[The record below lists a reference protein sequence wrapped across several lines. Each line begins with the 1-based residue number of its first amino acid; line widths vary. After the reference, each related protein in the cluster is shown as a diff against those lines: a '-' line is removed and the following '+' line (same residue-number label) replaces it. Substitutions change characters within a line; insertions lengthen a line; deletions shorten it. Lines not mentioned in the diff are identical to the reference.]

1 MARKPLPNN
10 WKQIIAEQYQR
21 AVQTGNQKMVDTL
34 NALIPM
40 LSVGFDKTKAGAA
53 EAVQGMKKTVQQA
66 ASQLPKTSIPLTGS
80 RPEFLKGV
88 GDVLLDSGSTG
99 GGGGGGRLP
108 ISKGLASAGLLTAI
122 LAGGME
128 LADENDPLARN
139 IVEGAGVTGGQ
150 IGGGYLGG
158 AAAAALAGGKL
169 GLAAGPWAPIAIPAG
184 MIIGGLAGG
193 NILKNLGGAS
203 YDAVTGI
210 NAQDRAMARQKED
223 LERRQELA
231 AYEMQLAMQN
241 QQALDNYAYD
251 QFQDQLLMRDELASR
266 NREERLYNSAI
277 ANDQQLISS
286 ILASL

>member
-53 EAVQGMKKTVQQA
+53 EAVQGMKNTVQGA
-66 ASQLPKTSIPLTGS
+66 ASKLPKTSIPITGA
-80 RPEFLKGV
+80 RPEFLVGV
-88 GDVLLDSGSTG
+88 GDTLLDAGSTSK
-99 GGGGGGRLP
+99 LP
-108 ISKGLASAGLLTAI
+108 ITKGLASAGLLTAI

-128 LADENDPLARN
+128 LADQDDPLGRN
-139 IVEGAGVTGGQ
+139 IAEGLGVTGGQ
-150 IGGGYLGG
+150 VGGGVLGG
-158 AAAAALAGGKL
+158 MAAGALAGGAT
-169 GLAAGPWAPIAIPAG
+169 GAFAPVAIPAG

-193 NILKNLGGAS
+193 DILKNLTGGL
-203 YDAVTGI
+203 YDAATGI

-241 QQALDNYAYD
+241 QQALDNYGYD
-251 QFQDQLLMRDELASR
+251 QFQNQLLMRDELASR
-266 NREERLYNSAI
+266 NREEKLYNSAI
-277 ANDQQLISS
+277 ANDQMLISS

>member
-1 MARKPLPNN
+1 MARPKTNVDFGAQFQNILNRAKQAGNKTLATFLEMIGPAGFMAFTEGTKSNTTNAVNQAKNYINNQVSKLPSS
-10 WKQIIAEQYQR
+10 
-21 AVQTGNQKMVDTL
+21 
-34 NALIPM
+34 NA
-40 LSVGFDKTKAGAA
+40 GKAG
-53 EAVQGMKKTVQQA
+53 M
-66 ASQLPKTSIPLTGS
+66 
-80 RPEFLKGV
+80 RPEFLRGA
-88 GDVLLDSGSTG
+88 GDVLLDSASTS
-99 GGGGGGRLP
+99 RLP
-108 ISKGLASAGLLTAI
+108 ISKGLAGAGLLAAA
-122 LAGGME
+122 LAGGLE
-128 LADENDPLARN
+128 LADQDDPLARN

-169 GLAAGPWAPIAIPAG
+169 GLAAGPWAPIAVPAG

-223 LERRQELA
+223 LEKRQELA
-231 AYEMQLAMQN
+231 LYEMQLAMQN

>member
-53 EAVQGMKKTVQQA
+53 EAVQGMKNTVQQA
-66 ASQLPKTSIPLTGS
+66 ASKLPKTSTPIAGA
-80 RPEFLKGV
+80 RPEFLVGV
-88 GDVLLDSGSTG
+88 GDTLLDAGSTSK
-99 GGGGGGRLP
+99 LP
-108 ISKGLASAGLLTAI
+108 ITKGLASAGLLTAI

-128 LADENDPLARN
+128 LADQDDPLGRN
-139 IVEGAGVTGGQ
+139 IVEGLGITGGQ
-150 IGGGYLGG
+150 IGGGALGG
-158 AAAAALAGGKL
+158 MAAGALAGG
-169 GLAAGPWAPIAIPAG
+169 ATGPFAPIAIPAG

-193 NILKNLGGAS
+193 DILKNLGGGL
-203 YDAVTGI
+203 YDAATGI

-241 QQALDNYAYD
+241 QQVLDNYAYD

-266 NREERLYNSAI
+266 DREERLYNSAI

>member
-1 MARKPLPNN
+1 M
-10 WKQIIAEQYQR
+10 
-21 AVQTGNQKMVDTL
+21 
-34 NALIPM
+34 
-40 LSVGFDKTKAGAA
+40 AGA
-53 EAVQGMKKTVQQA
+53 
-66 ASQLPKTSIPLTGS
+66 
-80 RPEFLKGV
+80 RPEFLVGV
-88 GDVLLDSGSTG
+88 GDTLLDAGSTSK
-99 GGGGGGRLP
+99 LP
-108 ISKGLASAGLLTAI
+108 ITKGLASAGLLTAI

-128 LADENDPLARN
+128 LADQDDPLGRN
-139 IVEGAGVTGGQ
+139 IIEGLGVTGGQ
-150 IGGGYLGG
+150 VGGGVLGG
-158 AAAAALAGGKL
+158 MAAGALAGG
-169 GLAAGPWAPIAIPAG
+169 ATGPLAPIAIPAG

-193 NILKNLGGAS
+193 DILKNLGGGL
-203 YDAVTGI
+203 YDAATGI

-231 AYEMQLAMQN
+231 LYEMQLAMQN

>member
-53 EAVQGMKKTVQQA
+53 EAVQGMKNTVQGA
-66 ASQLPKTSIPLTGS
+66 ASKLPKTSIPMSGGA
-80 RPEFLKGV
+80 RPEFLVGV
-88 GDVLLDSGSTG
+88 GDTLLDAGSTSK
-99 GGGGGGRLP
+99 LP
-108 ISKGLASAGLLTAI
+108 ITKGLASAGLLTAI

-128 LADENDPLARN
+128 LADQDDPLGRN
-139 IVEGAGVTGGQ
+139 IVEGLGVTGGQ
-150 IGGGYLGG
+150 IGGGVLGG
-158 AAAAALAGGKL
+158 AAAGALAGG
-169 GLAAGPWAPIAIPAG
+169 ATGPLAPIAIPAG

-193 NILKNLGGAS
+193 DILKNLTGGL
-203 YDAVTGI
+203 YDAATGI

-241 QQALDNYAYD
+241 QQALDNYGYD

-266 NREERLYNSAI
+266 NREEKLYNSSI
-277 ANDQQLISS
+277 ANDQMLISS

>member
-1 MARKPLPNN
+1 MARPKTNVDFGAQFQNFLN
-10 WKQIIAEQYQR
+10 R
-21 AVQTGNQKMVDTL
+21 AKQTGNKTL
-34 NALIPM
+34 AAVLEMLGPAGFMAFTEGTKSNTTNAVNQAKNYVKNQVSKLP
-40 LSVGFDKTKAGAA
+40 SSNAGKAG
-53 EAVQGMKKTVQQA
+53 M
-66 ASQLPKTSIPLTGS
+66 
-80 RPEFLKGV
+80 RPEFLIGA
-88 GDVLLDSGSTG
+88 GDVLLDSASTS
-99 GGGGGGRLP
+99 RLP

-128 LADENDPLARN
+128 LADENDPLGRN

-150 IGGGYLGG
+150 LGGGYLGG

-169 GLAAGPWAPIAIPAG
+169 GLAAGPWAPIAVPAG

-223 LERRQELA
+223 LEKRQELA
-231 AYEMQLAMQN
+231 LYEMQLAMQN

>member
-53 EAVQGMKKTVQQA
+53 EAVQGMKNTVQQA
-66 ASQLPKTSIPLTGS
+66 ASKLPKTSIPTAGA
-80 RPEFLKGV
+80 RPEFLVGV
-88 GDVLLDSGSTG
+88 GDTLLDAASTSK
-99 GGGGGGRLP
+99 LP
-108 ISKGLASAGLLTAI
+108 ITKGLASAGLLTAI

-128 LADENDPLARN
+128 LADENDPLGRN
-139 IVEGAGVTGGQ
+139 IVEGLGVTGGQ
-150 IGGGYLGG
+150 VGGGVLGG
-158 AAAAALAGGKL
+158 MAAGALAGGAT
-169 GLAAGPWAPIAIPAG
+169 GAFAPVAIPAG

-193 NILKNLGGAS
+193 DVLKNLGGGL
-203 YDAVTGI
+203 YDAATGI
-210 NAQDRAMARQKED
+210 NSQDRAMARQKED

-231 AYEMQLAMQN
+231 LYEMQLAMEN
-241 QQALDNYAYD
+241 QRAMD
-251 QFQDQLLMRDELASR
+251 QFNADQFENQLLMRDKLDDRSR
-266 NREERLYNSAI
+266 VQQLYDNSM
-277 ANDQQLISS
+277 ANDQALITS

>member
-53 EAVQGMKKTVQQA
+53 EAVQGMKNTVQGA
-66 ASQLPKTSIPLTGS
+66 ASKLPKTSIPITGA
-80 RPEFLKGV
+80 RPEFLVGV
-88 GDVLLDSGSTG
+88 GDTLLDAGSTSK
-99 GGGGGGRLP
+99 LP
-108 ISKGLASAGLLTAI
+108 ITKGLASAGLLTAI

-128 LADENDPLARN
+128 LADQDDPLGRN
-139 IVEGAGVTGGQ
+139 IAEGLGVTGGQ
-150 IGGGYLGG
+150 VGGGVLGG
-158 AAAAALAGGKL
+158 MAAGALAGGAT
-169 GLAAGPWAPIAIPAG
+169 GAFAPVAIPAG

-193 NILKNLGGAS
+193 DILKNLTGGL
-203 YDAVTGI
+203 YDAATGI

-231 AYEMQLAMQN
+231 EYEMQLAMQN
-241 QQALDNYAYD
+241 QQALDNYGYD
-251 QFQDQLLMRDELASR
+251 QFQNQLLMRDELASR
-266 NREERLYNSAI
+266 NREEKLYNSAI
-277 ANDQQLISS
+277 ANDQMLISS

>member
-53 EAVQGMKKTVQQA
+53 EAVQGMKNTVQGA
-66 ASQLPKTSIPLTGS
+66 ASKLPKTSIPITGA
-80 RPEFLKGV
+80 RPEFLVGV
-88 GDVLLDSGSTG
+88 GDTLLDAGSTSK
-99 GGGGGGRLP
+99 LP
-108 ISKGLASAGLLTAI
+108 ITKGLASAGLLTAI

-128 LADENDPLARN
+128 LADQDDPLGRN
-139 IVEGAGVTGGQ
+139 IAEGLGVTGGQ
-150 IGGGYLGG
+150 VGGGVLGG
-158 AAAAALAGGKL
+158 MAAGALAGGAT
-169 GLAAGPWAPIAIPAG
+169 GAFAPVAIPAG

-193 NILKNLGGAS
+193 DILKNLTGGL
-203 YDAVTGI
+203 YDAATGI

-231 AYEMQLAMQN
+231 EYEMQLAMQN
-241 QQALDNYAYD
+241 QQALDNYGYD

-266 NREERLYNSAI
+266 NREEKLYNSSI
-277 ANDQQLISS
+277 ANDQMLISS

>member
-53 EAVQGMKKTVQQA
+53 EAVQGMKNTVQQA
-66 ASQLPKTSIPLTGS
+66 ASKLPKTSIPTAGA
-80 RPEFLKGV
+80 RPEFLVGV
-88 GDVLLDSGSTG
+88 GDTLLDAASTSK
-99 GGGGGGRLP
+99 LP
-108 ISKGLASAGLLTAI
+108 ITKGLASAGLLTAI

-128 LADENDPLARN
+128 LADENDPLGRN
-139 IVEGAGVTGGQ
+139 IVEGLGVTGGQ
-150 IGGGYLGG
+150 VGGGVLGG
-158 AAAAALAGGKL
+158 MAAGALAGGAT
-169 GLAAGPWAPIAIPAG
+169 GAFAPVAIPAG

-193 NILKNLGGAS
+193 DILKNLTGGL
-203 YDAVTGI
+203 YDAATGI
-210 NAQDRAMARQKED
+210 NSQDRAMARQKED

-231 AYEMQLAMQN
+231 AYEMQLAIEN
-241 QQALDNYAYD
+241 QRAMD
-251 QFQDQLLMRDELASR
+251 QFNADQFENQLLMRDKLDERSR
-266 NREERLYNSAI
+266 VQQLYDNSM
-277 ANDQQLISS
+277 ANDQALITS

>member
-1 MARKPLPNN
+1 MGRKPNPAPGFL
-10 WKQIIAEQYQR
+10 QAVQEQYRIALQNGQKGVSEFFTTVLPAMQMLWGGAKEGTTNAANTAKQ
-21 AVQTGNQKMVDTL
+21 AVKN
-34 NALIPM
+34 
-40 LSVGFDKTKAGAA
+40 
-53 EAVQGMKKTVQQA
+53 A
-66 ASQLPKTSIPLTGS
+66 ASKLPKTSIPTAGA
-80 RPEFLKGV
+80 RPEFLQGV
-88 GDVLLDSGSTG
+88 GDVLLDSGST
-99 GGGGGGRLP
+99 GRLP

-128 LADENDPLARN
+128 LADDNDPLARN

-193 NILKNLGGAS
+193 DILKNLGGAS

-210 NAQDRAMARQKED
+210 NAEDRAMGRQKED

-231 AYEMQLAMQN
+231 LYEMQLAMEN
-241 QQALDNYAYD
+241 QRAMD
-251 QFQDQLLMRDELASR
+251 QFNADQFENQLLMRDKLDDR
-266 NREERLYNSAI
+266 GRVQQLYDNSM
-277 ANDQQLISS
+277 ANDQALITS

>member
-53 EAVQGMKKTVQQA
+53 EAVQGMKNTVKQA
-66 ASQLPKTSIPLTGS
+66 ASKLPKTSIPTAGT
-80 RPEFLKGV
+80 RPEFLVGV
-88 GDVLLDSGSTG
+88 GDTLLDAASTSK
-99 GGGGGGRLP
+99 LP
-108 ISKGLASAGLLTAI
+108 ITKGLASAGLLTAI

-128 LADENDPLARN
+128 LADQNDPLGRN
-139 IVEGAGVTGGQ
+139 IVEGVGVTGGQ
-150 IGGGYLGG
+150 VGGGVLGG
-158 AAAAALAGGKL
+158 MAAGALAGGAT
-169 GLAAGPWAPIAIPAG
+169 GAFAPIAIPAG

-193 NILKNLGGAS
+193 DILKNLGGGL
-203 YDAVTGI
+203 YDAATGI
-210 NAQDRAMARQKED
+210 NAQDRAMNRQKED

-231 AYEMQLAMQN
+231 LYEMQLAMEN
-241 QQALDNYAYD
+241 QRAMD
-251 QFQDQLLMRDELASR
+251 QFNADQFENQLLMRDKLD
-266 NREERLYNSAI
+266 ERGRVQQLYDNSM
-277 ANDQQLISS
+277 ANDQALITS

>member
-1 MARKPLPNN
+1 MARNPLPNN

-53 EAVQGMKKTVQQA
+53 EAVQGMKNTVQQA
-66 ASQLPKTSIPLTGS
+66 ASKLPKTSTPMAGA
-80 RPEFLKGV
+80 RPEFLVGV
-88 GDVLLDSGSTG
+88 GDTLLDAASTSK
-99 GGGGGGRLP
+99 LP
-108 ISKGLASAGLLTAI
+108 ITKGLASAGLLTAI

-128 LADENDPLARN
+128 LADQDDPLGRN
-139 IVEGAGVTGGQ
+139 IIEGLGVTGGQ
-150 IGGGYLGG
+150 VGGGVLGG
-158 AAAAALAGGKL
+158 MAAGALAGG
-169 GLAAGPWAPIAIPAG
+169 ATGPLAPIAIPAG

-193 NILKNLGGAS
+193 DILKNLGGGL
-203 YDAVTGI
+203 YDAATGI

-251 QFQDQLLMRDELASR
+251 QFQNQLLMRDELASR

>member
-1 MARKPLPNN
+1 MARPKTNVDFGAQFQNFLN
-10 WKQIIAEQYQR
+10 R
-21 AVQTGNQKMVDTL
+21 AKQTGNKTL
-34 NALIPM
+34 AAVLEMLGPAGFMAFTEGTKSNTTNAVNQAKNYINNQVSKLP
-40 LSVGFDKTKAGAA
+40 SSNAGKAG
-53 EAVQGMKKTVQQA
+53 M
-66 ASQLPKTSIPLTGS
+66 
-80 RPEFLKGV
+80 RPEFLRGA
-88 GDVLLDSGSTG
+88 GDVLLDSASTS
-99 GGGGGGRLP
+99 RLP
-108 ISKGLASAGLLTAI
+108 ISKGLAGAGLLAAA
-122 LAGGME
+122 LAGGLE

-169 GLAAGPWAPIAIPAG
+169 GLAAGPWAPIAVPAG

-223 LERRQELA
+223 LEKRQELA
-231 AYEMQLAMQN
+231 LYEMQLAMQN

>member
-53 EAVQGMKKTVQQA
+53 EAVQGMKNTVQGA
-66 ASQLPKTSIPLTGS
+66 ASKLPKTSIPMSGGA
-80 RPEFLKGV
+80 RPEFLVGV
-88 GDVLLDSGSTG
+88 GDTLLDAGSTSK
-99 GGGGGGRLP
+99 LP
-108 ISKGLASAGLLTAI
+108 ITKGLASAGLLTAI

-128 LADENDPLARN
+128 LADQDDPLGRN
-139 IVEGAGVTGGQ
+139 VVEGLGVTGGQ
-150 IGGGYLGG
+150 VGGGVLGG
-158 AAAAALAGGKL
+158 MAAGALAGGAT
-169 GLAAGPWAPIAIPAG
+169 GAFAPVAIPAG

-193 NILKNLGGAS
+193 DILKNLTGGL
-203 YDAVTGI
+203 YDAATGI

-223 LERRQELA
+223 LEKRQELA
-231 AYEMQLAMQN
+231 LYEMQLAMQN
-241 QQALDNYAYD
+241 QQALDNYGYD

-266 NREERLYNSAI
+266 NREEKLYNSAI
-277 ANDQQLISS
+277 ANDQMLISS